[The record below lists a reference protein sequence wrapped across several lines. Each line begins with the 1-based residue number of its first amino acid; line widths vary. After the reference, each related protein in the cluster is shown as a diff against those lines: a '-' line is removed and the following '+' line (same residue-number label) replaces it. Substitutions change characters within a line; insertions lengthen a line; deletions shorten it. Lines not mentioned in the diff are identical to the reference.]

1 MKQTGFYL
9 TEDQIKEQVEC
20 FRYVRVEER
29 KPIGIV
35 VLDKQGRIGWSL
47 YNDVAEK
54 KAVEETGLFPEI
66 ASTDKGLLI
75 ALNRAASGV
84 EAEGDVKNRI
94 MTALQYSKVSRLVA
108 IGAVIVAMKKLLIE
122 GAAE

>member
-94 MTALQYSKVSRLVA
+94 VTAVQYSKVSRLVA
-108 IGAVIVAMKKLLIE
+108 IGAVIMTMKKLLIE

>member
-94 MTALQYSKVSRLVA
+94 VTALQYSKVSRLVA

>member
-84 EAEGDVKNRI
+84 EAEEDVRNRI
-94 MTALQYSKVSRLVA
+94 VTALQYSKVSRLVA
-108 IGAVIVAMKKLLIE
+108 IGAVIVTMKKLLIE

>member
-1 MKQTGFYL
+1 M
-9 TEDQIKEQVEC
+9 
-20 FRYVRVEER
+20 
-29 KPIGIV
+29 
-35 VLDKQGRIGWSL
+35 
-47 YNDVAEK
+47 AEK

-94 MTALQYSKVSRLVA
+94 VTALQYSKVSRLVA